1 MTKTFEMI
9 WEDPGPARVGRPG
22 DSQMRQMLAELQQ
35 HPGRC
40 AKVHESK
47 ANGGQGS
54 WWKKQGCE
62 ATTRRDRAR
71 GVTMTYARWPEPD
84 PNHLRPAEAPDER
97 AERVAQ
103 GAQQEPA
110 QEPTTE
116 PAQEPTAEPAQV
128 EPGPVPAPAAAPSKG
143 GRMSN
148 VECDAI
154 LEARLE
160 GATLDDLSERFGRA
174 VATIRIAIHRA
185 EDRRQKAEDAARPTP
200 LVASQP
206 KGTCRVCHAKN
217 RGLTDGVCRLC
228 IIRAREAA
236 ALREDATWPAA
247 GPRSSQ
253 ATPTGSAPTCAWAR
267 TSSRCASTSTRTA
280 PTSSGSCAAVPPRT
294 SLPPPARSD
303 DS

>member
-1 MTKTFEMI
+1 MTTTFEMT

-22 DSQMRQMLAELQQ
+22 DSHLRQVLAELQK
-35 HPGRC
+35 HPGRW
-40 AKVHESK
+40 AKVAESK

-62 ATTRRDRAR
+62 ATTRRDRER
-71 GVTMTYARWPEPD
+71 GVTATYARWPELD
-84 PNHLRPAEAPDER
+84 PDEPQS
-97 AERVAQ
+97 ATASDERVERAAQ
-103 GAQQEPA
+103 PAPQEPV
-110 QEPTTE
+110 QEPV
-116 PAQEPTAEPAQV
+116 PEPTVEPAQV
-128 EPGPVPAPAAAPSKG
+128 EPVHVHAPAPAAAPSKG

-148 VECDAI
+148 AECDAI
-154 LEARLE
+154 LEARLA

-174 VATIRIAIHRA
+174 RGTIRSAITRA

-236 ALREDATWPAA
+236 ARREDA
-247 GPRSSQ
+247 S
-253 ATPTGSAPTCAWAR
+253 
-267 TSSRCASTSTRTA
+267 
-280 PTSSGSCAAVPPRT
+280 
-294 SLPPPARSD
+294 
-303 DS
+303 

>member
-1 MTKTFEMI
+1 MTTTFEMT

-22 DSQMRQMLAELQQ
+22 DSQMRQMLAELQK
-35 HPGRC
+35 HPGRW
-40 AKVHESK
+40 AKVNESK

-62 ATTRRDRAR
+62 ATTRRDRER
-71 GVTMTYARWPEPD
+71 GVTMTYARWPEPGLND
-84 PNHLRPAEAPDER
+84 PQPAAAPDER
-97 AERVAQ
+97 VERVERVAQ
-103 GAQQEPA
+103 PAPQEPAQVEPAQVEPA
-110 QEPTTE
+110 QEPTAEPE
-116 PAQEPTAEPAQV
+116 PASAQVPVQEPTAEPAQV
-128 EPGPVPAPAAAPSKG
+128 EPAPAPAPAPAAAPSKG

-148 VECDAI
+148 AECDAI
-154 LEARLE
+154 LDARLA

-174 VATIRIAIHRA
+174 VATIRSAIHRA

-236 ALREDATWPAA
+236 ARREDA
-247 GPRSSQ
+247 S
-253 ATPTGSAPTCAWAR
+253 
-267 TSSRCASTSTRTA
+267 
-280 PTSSGSCAAVPPRT
+280 
-294 SLPPPARSD
+294 
-303 DS
+303 